1 MGLVRRRN
9 TSITDAT
16 HSLHQITENSDLAKM
31 KKELTLLREEMER
44 EKISNA
50 EFRNA
55 HAKRQK
61 DETSELVASEI
72 EKYFANTSND
82 LITRP

>member
-1 MGLVRRRN
+1 MGLVRRSN
-9 TSITDAT
+9 KSITNAT
-16 HSLHQITENSDLAKM
+16 LSLHRITEKSQLAK
-31 KKELTLLREEMER
+31 K
-44 EKISNA
+44 KISNA

-55 HAKRQK
+55 NAKRQK